1 MVIGYLFTI
10 AYIALLL
17 GVVVSAFILR
27 KTLVKRLLES
37 TTKTYI
43 ALALLVVLFFV
54 VFSSI
59 YVHPVEQLYFD
70 ETIYQEIAL
79 SIMHTGN
86 ALWCQYGTAY
96 LNWCEGYQ
104 IYHDPVEISFYLA
117 IFFFLFGISS
127 QTAYV
132 MSLMMG
138 ALSIVLVFT
147 LGTYLLGKRAGL
159 ASAVVFALI
168 PELFIWSRTQAIPNM
183 LLMVS
188 ALLAF
193 NAYVI
198 YERDK
203 NSTSL
208 ALMLFSLGI
217 AVYSRAEAVLL
228 IPVIIVIITYSSLV
242 ANGLKKGISRL
253 LASDN
258 IRNLLIILLF
268 FVIILPEIYYVMGQ
282 VRSPDYGNGYICGA
296 QSNATF
302 SIGNLKCNIVP
313 NVNFFL
319 GAFTALGYY
328 PTYFSIITTIAALI
342 GAGLMLYKGTKKGFP
357 FVLLAIWIVAF
368 HLLYDAFYAGSV
380 NFGVD
385 VRFMLI
391 LYPPIALF
399 AGFGIA
405 SISEGFVSH
414 IAYFN
419 KKKNI
424 ASRRLMQEVVFI
436 ALIVVFAV
444 LPFYNAISI
453 ITVSP
458 SRMPQQA
465 MALGYMNF
473 VNQNV
478 HLVPNN
484 CLVYT
489 FDPDVWVI
497 QNRSAIEISY
507 LQANTTNSSA
517 FASKFSCFVFDQ
529 GYWCTTPEFRNS
541 TCNSGL
547 QKYNPRLIVGERSPN
562 GVDNY
567 SLYYITRNPTN
578 ST

>member
-1 MVIGYLFTI
+1 MIIGYLFTI
-10 AYIALLL
+10 AYVALLL
-17 GVVVSAFILR
+17 GVVATAFMLR
-27 KTLVKRLLES
+27 KALVKRLLEN

-54 VFSSI
+54 VFSSL

-79 SIMHTGN
+79 SIMHAGN

-132 MSLMMG
+132 MSLFMG
-138 ALSIVLVFT
+138 ALSIFLVFT
-147 LGTYLLGKRAGL
+147 LGTNLLGKRAGL
-159 ASAVVFALI
+159 ASAAVFALI
-168 PELFIWSRTQAIPNM
+168 PEVFIWSRTQAIPNM
-183 LLMVS
+183 LFMAS

-193 NAYVI
+193 NAYVV
-198 YERDK
+198 YDRDK
-203 NSTSL
+203 SSASL

-217 AVYSRAEAVLL
+217 AVYSRAEAILL
-228 IPVIIVIITYSSLV
+228 VPIMVALV
-242 ANGLKKGISRL
+242 VYRSVSINGLRKGLDRL
-253 LASDN
+253 LASDSV
-258 IRNLLIILLF
+258 RNLLIILLF
-268 FVIILPEIYYVMGQ
+268 FVIILPEIYYVIGQ
-282 VRSPDYGNGYICGA
+282 ARSPDYGNGYLCGM

-302 SIGNLKCNIVP
+302 SLGNLKCNIVP

-319 GAFTALGYY
+319 GAFRALGYY
-328 PTYFSIITTIAALI
+328 PTYFSIITTIAAI
-342 GAGLMLYKGTKKGFP
+342 VGAMLMLYKGTKKGLP
-357 FVLLAIWIVAF
+357 FALLALWILAF
-368 HLLYDAFYAGSV
+368 HAFYDAFYAGSV

-405 SISEGFVSH
+405 SISEEFVNY
-414 IAYFN
+414 IPYFK
-419 KKKNI
+419 KKKNMGARKTAQEI
-424 ASRRLMQEVVFI
+424 AFV
-436 ALIVVFAV
+436 ALILVFAV

-478 HLVPNN
+478 NLVPNN

-497 QNRSAIEISY
+497 RNRSAIEIGY

-517 FASKFSCFVFDQ
+517 FASRFSCFVFDQ

-541 TCNSGL
+541 TCGSDI
-547 QKYNPRLIVGERSPN
+547 QKYNARLIVGEKSPN
-562 GVDNY
+562 GIDNY
-567 SLYYITRNPTN
+567 SLYYITRSPTN

>member
-1 MVIGYLFTI
+1 MIIGYLFTI
-10 AYIALLL
+10 AYIALLA
-17 GVVVSAFILR
+17 GFAISAFMLR
-27 KTLVKRLLES
+27 KTLVKRLLEG

-43 ALALLVVLFFV
+43 AIALIVVLFFV
-54 VFSSI
+54 VFSSLF
-59 YVHPVEQLYFD
+59 VHPVEQLYFD

-79 SIMHTGN
+79 SIMHAGN

-132 MSLMMG
+132 MSLFMG
-138 ALSIVLVFT
+138 ALSIFLVFT
-147 LGTYLLGKRAGL
+147 LGTRLLGRRAGL
-159 ASAVVFALI
+159 AAAIVFALI

-183 LLMVS
+183 LLMTS

-193 NAYVI
+193 NSYAI

-203 NSTSL
+203 SGASL
-208 ALMLFSLGI
+208 AMMLFSLGI
-217 AVYSRAEAVLL
+217 AVYSRAEAILL
-228 IPVIIVIITYSSLV
+228 VPIMFAVVAYGSV
-242 ANGLKKGISRL
+242 AANGLRKGVSKL
-253 LASDN
+253 LANDSLK
-258 IRNLLIILLF
+258 NLLIILLF
-268 FVIILPEIYYVMGQ
+268 FIIILPEIYYITYQ
-282 VRSPDYGNGYICGA
+282 AKNPNYGNGYICGA

-302 SIGNLKCNIVP
+302 SLSNLKCNIVP

-319 GAFTALGYY
+319 GAFTKLGYY
-328 PTYFSIITTIAALI
+328 PTYFSIITTLAALL
-342 GAGLMLYKGTKKGFP
+342 GAGMMLYKGTKKGLP
-357 FVLLAIWIVAF
+357 FVLLALWIAVF
-368 HLLYDAFYAGSV
+368 HLFYDSFYAGSV

-391 LYPPIALF
+391 LYPPIALL

-405 SISEGFVSH
+405 SFSEDIVNYIG
-414 IAYFN
+414 YFK
-419 KKKNI
+419 KKKNMDVRKLAQDAI
-424 ASRRLMQEVVFI
+424 FI
-436 ALIVVFAV
+436 AMLIVFAV

-458 SRMPQQA
+458 SKMPQQA

-473 VNQNV
+473 VDQNV
-478 HLVPNN
+478 NLVPSN

-497 QNRSAIEISY
+497 RNRSAIEIGY
-507 LQANTTNSSA
+507 LQANTIDSST
-517 FASKFSCFVFDQ
+517 FASKFSCYVFDQ
-529 GYWCTTPEFRNS
+529 GYWCTTPGFRNA
-541 TCNSGL
+541 TCQKDL
-547 QKYNPRLIVGERSPN
+547 QNYNARLIVGEKSPD
-562 GVDNY
+562 GIDNY
-567 SLYYITRNPTN
+567 SLYYITRN